1 VTLDTL
7 SVDAATGHAY
17 ALLEARRYARITVSD
32 TGEGMSAET
41 LKHMFEPFFTTKLPG
56 EGTGL
61 GLAVVDGI
69 VRDHEGTISVTS
81 EPGQGTTLTIYLPE
95 HEAALHEEA
104 ASKAELRRAN
114 GQRVLFIDDEAVLC
128 RSVASLL
135 ERLGY
140 QVTARTDPAE
150 ALDLFRQNPQAFDIV
165 LTDLTM
171 PGLTGVDV
179 AREVQK
185 LSPDKPILMMS
196 GFNSTWTAEAL
207 RAVGVVE
214 LIKKPLGAVQL
225 SETLALVIARGA
237 R

>member
-1 VTLDTL
+1 
-7 SVDAATGHAY
+7 
-17 ALLEARRYARITVSD
+17 
-32 TGEGMSAET
+32 
-41 LKHMFEPFFTTKLPG
+41 
-56 EGTGL
+56 
-61 GLAVVDGI
+61 
-69 VRDHEGTISVTS
+69 
-81 EPGQGTTLTIYLPE
+81 
-95 HEAALHEEA
+95 
-104 ASKAELRRAN
+104 
-114 GQRVLFIDDEAVLC
+114 VLFIDDEAVLC

-140 QVTARTDPAE
+140 RVTARTDPAE
-150 ALDLFRQNPQAFDIV
+150 ALDLFRKNPQAFDVV

-179 AREVQK
+179 AREVQR
-185 LSPDKPILMMS
+185 LDATKPILMMS

-225 SETLALVIARGA
+225 SETLAWVIARGA